1 MEKKKTAIQQ
11 MYYDVMNQSEKS
23 VHHYTDIEKKLL
35 EEAYNAGINAEY
47 ESAEQYIQ
55 TFEDDLKR

>member
-11 MYYDVMNQSEKS
+11 MYYDVMNSSEKS
-23 VHHYTDIEKKLL
+23 VHHYLDVEKKLL
-35 EEAYNAGINAEY
+35 EEAYNAGTNAEY

>member
-1 MEKKKTAIQQ
+1 